1 MTNHPIPD
9 TILIE
14 KRGFMLIAKREENQ
28 TVCYTYDVRVTI
40 QVFAENLEA
49 ANDKLD
55 SEGGYV
61 SSRIVKLINTNT
73 VYESKND
80 DEESTEEP
88 SETV

>member
-1 MTNHPIPD
+1 
-9 TILIE
+9 
-14 KRGFMLIAKREENQ
+14 MLIAKREENQ